1 MIRLPQRST
10 LTDTLFPYT
19 TLFRSLHQLRR
30 LDAAEPRLACGDF
43 GADRK
48 PDRASAGS
56 RPDHGGQSQGHGAK
70 LDSGPRWRVHPC
82 SSWRQ
87 RLQLP
92 SVFHDQPEL
101 VRAVQRAQEGEK
113 GSPAGA
119 EEGLIL
125 RIANG

>member
-19 TLFRSLHQLRR
+19 TLFRSVHHLRR
-30 LDAAEPRLACGDF
+30 LDAAEPRLAGGDF

-70 LDSGPRWRVHPC
+70 LDSGPRWRVQPC
-82 SSWRQ
+82 SSRSEEHTSA
-87 RLQLP
+87 LQSLMRT
-92 SVFHDQPEL
+92 SYDVFCL
-101 VRAVQRAQEGEK
+101 EK
-113 GSPAGA
+113 KNNKH
-119 EEGLIL
+119 IL
-125 RIANG
+125 